1 MGLIAKRHRFRVG
14 GLRVVIRLMTLNIGV
29 YKRYGTIV
37 IVRAI
42 RRRRRRA
49 NLRVAIQNDY
59 FRKIN
64 DGSGRSVVT
73 HFGTRSIVS
82 SAKRRTRLAEFAI
95 GQTPD
100 FGIVG
105 VYSQCVIQANGEER
119 IEIITDGDIPA
130 DFVPGPPPRI

>member
-1 MGLIAKRHRFRVG
+1 M
-14 GLRVVIRLMTLNIGV
+14 
-29 YKRYGTIV
+29 
-37 IVRAI
+37 
-42 RRRRRRA
+42 
-49 NLRVAIQNDY
+49 
-59 FRKIN
+59 
-64 DGSGRSVVT
+64 
-73 HFGTRSIVS
+73 S
-82 SAKRRTRLAEFAI
+82 SAKRRTRLSEFAI